1 VNGCFPQLFARKM
14 PVRLRPNPAASVIP
28 MALLRRI
35 LAVQK
40 GIELAGLVDGVEII
54 RTTDMGLPDEDLW
67 DGASAAAASQH

>member
-1 VNGCFPQLFARKM
+1 
-14 PVRLRPNPAASVIP
+14 

-40 GIELAGLVDGVEII
+40 GIELAGLVDGIEII